1 VMTRQ
6 EIITTI
12 EQELDLMLTD
22 APDSVSESRRKEI
35 KEEYSGYARRVVD
48 SLSKEELAS
57 QSAFERFVET
67 TLAEAQ
73 RQMRMR
79 R

>member
-1 VMTRQ
+1 MMTRQ